1 MSSVCYK
8 IFQTGICNDIST
20 NFVYHQNIPFMENKL
35 RDIQLTKLTERA
47 KELKCIYKIMEIL
60 KQEDTDLHMIF
71 RAVLEA
77 IPPGWQHPT
86 VCESRILFEGGEY
99 ASVDFR
105 ETEWIQE
112 ADIVIDNHVAGRVQ
126 VVYLQ
131 KVFETGNPFLPE
143 EQKLL
148 NTIAESLS
156 QFIFFRRLKKTLEM
170 SHSFEF
176 ESGQGEDSSL
186 LDYESDEHWK
196 WRFHVSQKLAEQM
209 DMDRFGI
216 LAIYLIGSTKN
227 GSAGPASD
235 IDLLVHFSGTV
246 SQREALEAWIEGWGL
261 GLAELNFM
269 KTGYRTKGSLIDCHF
284 ITDEDIRLK
293 TSYAVM
299 IDSVDNSAK
308 LLRSVT
314 L

>member
-1 MSSVCYK
+1 
-8 IFQTGICNDIST
+8 
-20 NFVYHQNIPFMENKL
+20 MENKL

-47 KELKCIYKIMEIL
+47 KELKCIYRIMEIL

-86 VCESRILFEGGEY
+86 VCESRILFEGNEY

-105 ETEWIQE
+105 ETEWLQE
-112 ADIVIDNHVAGRVQ
+112 ADIVIDNHAAGKVQ

-131 KVFETGNPFLPE
+131 KVFEGDNPFLSE

-170 SHSFEF
+170 SQSFEY
-176 ESGQGEDSSL
+176 ENGQGEDSSL

-196 WRFHVSQKLAEQM
+196 WRYHVSQKLADQM

-216 LAIYLIGSTKN
+216 QAVYLIGSTKN
-227 GSAGPASD
+227 GNAGPASD
-235 IDLLVHFSGTV
+235 IDLVVHFTGKD
-246 SQREALEAWIEGWGL
+246 SQRKALEAWIEGWGL

-269 KTGYRTKGSLIDCHF
+269 KTGYRVKGSLIDCHI
-284 ITDEDIRLK
+284 ITNEDIRSK

-299 IDSVDNSAK
+299 IGSVDNSAK
-308 LLRSVT
+308 ILRSKK